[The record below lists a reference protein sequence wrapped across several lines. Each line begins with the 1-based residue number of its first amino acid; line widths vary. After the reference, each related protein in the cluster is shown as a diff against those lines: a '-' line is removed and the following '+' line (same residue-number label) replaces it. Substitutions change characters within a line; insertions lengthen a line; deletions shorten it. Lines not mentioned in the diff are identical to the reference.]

1 MQAVILAA
9 GQSSRFWP
17 LNNEH
22 KSLMKI
28 MGKPLIWHVIR
39 GLEKTKRIKEII
51 IVQDKNRVLEKK
63 LRQYKLSGIK
73 YIVQT
78 KPTGTGDAILKTK
91 RLIKGQFFVL
101 NAERLDV
108 EYYVEPVLK
117 KFKRSKE
124 KNRLILVAGKTNTP
138 WLFGILKVKKDKV
151 IDLIEKPKPGKEPS
165 NLKIVGVYFLPK
177 EFLSY
182 LEKAPSHP
190 HSLEKA
196 LLAYAKEK
204 DERIVM
210 LDRDTLALKFPW
222 HIFDSNRFLINRF
235 LKPKISKKAK
245 IAKSAKIEG
254 KVFIGDNTRVFEN
267 AVIKGPCYIGK
278 NCIIGNNAL
287 VREYVNLEDNVLIG
301 ANAEVV
307 RSVFQEGVSVHSGF
321 FGDSI
326 FDKDCKVGAGT
337 ITANV
342 RLDRGN
348 IKSKV
353 KGEKIDTGLKSFGTI
368 VGQNTKI
375 GIHNSLM
382 PGVLIGS
389 NVLIGPNSLVRKNI
403 ENNTLFYSE
412 FKEVKNKNL
421 K

>member
-1 MQAVILAA
+1 MQAVILAG

-28 MGKPLIWHVIR
+28 MGRPLIWYAIK
-39 GLEKTKRIKEII
+39 GLNNAKIKEII
-51 IVQDKNRVLEKK
+51 IVQSKNKAIEKELK
-63 LRQYKLSGIK
+63 QYKLSGIK
-73 YIVQT
+73 YIVQR

-91 RLIKGQFFVL
+91 RLIKGQFLVL

-108 EYYVEPVLK
+108 EYYVEPILK
-117 KFKRSKE
+117 KFKQLKE
-124 KNRLILVAGKTNTP
+124 KNGLILVAGKTNTP
-138 WLFGILKVKKDKV
+138 WLFGILKVKKDRV
-151 IDLIEKPKPGKEPS
+151 IDLIEKPKLGKEPS

-182 LEKAPSHP
+182 LEKVPSHP
-190 HSLEKA
+190 HSLENA
-196 LLAYAKEK
+196 LLVYAKEK

-210 LDRDTLALKFPW
+210 VNRDTLALKFPW

-245 IAKSAKIEG
+245 IAKSVKIEG
-254 KVFIGDNTRVFEN
+254 KVFIGDNTIVFEN

-278 NCIIGNNAL
+278 NCIIGNNAI

-301 ANAEVV
+301 GNAEVV
-307 RSVFQEGVSVHSGF
+307 RSIFQEGSSVHSGF
-321 FGDSI
+321 FADSI
-326 FDKDCKVGAGT
+326 FDKNCKVGAGT
-337 ITANV
+337 ITANL

-348 IKSKV
+348 IKSVV

-368 VGQNTKI
+368 IGQNTKI
-375 GIHNSLM
+375 GIRVSLM

-403 ENNTLFYSE
+403 KNNTLFYSE
-412 FKEVKNKNL
+412 FKGVKKKNL